1 MTIFNHI
8 LGFPR
13 IGFKREL
20 KIAQEMYWS
29 KKISKS
35 ELKKIGKKIR
45 IKNLK
50 TQKKMGVDYLSVG
63 DFSWYDHVL
72 STSMMLGN
80 IPKRFLNYNDK
91 INIDTL
97 FYIARGVSI
106 DKKSTNPSEMTK
118 WFNTNYH
125 YIVPEFTKDSVFSFS
140 WKQLLNEVDEALLI
154 SKNIKPIILGPMT
167 YLWLGKT
174 YEKKFNRLDL
184 LDNILKVYKKIL
196 FSLKSKGIQWV
207 QIDEPIL
214 SIDLSLEWKKKFLY
228 SYNYL
233 YGNMKLLLATY
244 FGNVSHNLDIIKNLS
259 VQGIHLDLVSS
270 KYNLLDLHKNFSQDQ
285 VISLGVVNG
294 RNIWKTDLLKY
305 YFSIKKILK
314 YRKNIWIGSSCSLI
328 HVPVDIDQEKR
339 IKTELTVLFSFAVQK
354 CYELY
359 LLTNALNTNKIDLL
373 ESWVLPLFSYNNVL
387 KKEKDKN
394 IKNKILDL
402 NKNYY
407 NRKNSYKVR
416 YLKQKNK
423 LKLPKLPITTIG
435 SFPQTK
441 KIREL
446 RSKFRSKLISKKKY
460 EEKIFKII
468 KYNITQQDNLDIDVL
483 VHGEPERNDMVEYF
497 GENLK
502 GFLFTD
508 YGWVQ
513 SYGSRCVK
521 PPIIYS
527 DILRTHPITL
537 KWIKYAQSLT
547 KKPVKGMLTGPVTI
561 LLWSFPR
568 EDISYQEIA
577 KQIALALKEEICD
590 LEKNGINIIQIDEPA
605 LREGL
610 PLRNIDKKKY
620 LFWAINS
627 FKLSVSDVKD
637 STQIHTH
644 MCYCEFNDIIQSI
657 SDLDADVITIETARS
672 NMEILD
678 CFKNF
683 KYPNSIGPGFYDIHS
698 PNIPRKKDII
708 KLIKKSIKII
718 SIKKLWINPDCG
730 LKTRTWLEVKQALK
744 NLVLATKKIRSKM
757 ML

>member
-1 MTIFNHI
+1 MTILNHI

-35 ELKKIGKKIR
+35 KLKEIGKKIR

-50 TQKKMGVDYLSVG
+50 KQKEMGLDFLSVG
-63 DFSWYDHVL
+63 DFAWYDHVL

-80 IPKRFLNYNDK
+80 IPKRFINSNNK
-91 INIDTL
+91 IDIDTL
-97 FYIARGVSI
+97 FYIARGVST

-125 YIVPEFTKDSVFSFS
+125 YIVPEFSKDSVFNFS
-140 WKQLLNEVDEALLI
+140 WKQLLKEIDEALLI
-154 SKNIKPIILGPMT
+154 GKNVKPIILGPMS

-174 YEKKFNRLDL
+174 YELNFNRFDL
-184 LDNILKVYKKIL
+184 LDKILDVYKNI
-196 FSLKSKGIQWV
+196 FSCLEKKGIKWI

-214 SIDLSLEWKKKFLY
+214 SLDLSSEYKKNFIY

-233 YGNMKLLLATY
+233 KCNINILLTTY
-244 FGNVSHNLDIIKNLS
+244 FGNISHNLDIIQKIPI
-259 VQGIHLDLVSS
+259 QGIHLDLISG
-270 KYNLLDLHKNFSQDQ
+270 KYNFADLKKNFSKDLI
-285 VISLGVVNG
+285 ISLGVING
-294 RNIWKTDLLKY
+294 KNIWKTDLIKY
-305 YFSIKKILK
+305 YFLIKKILK
-314 YRKNIWIGSSCSLI
+314 YRDNIWIGSSCSLI
-328 HVPVDIDQEKR
+328 HVPVDIQQEKK
-339 IKTELTVLFSFAVQK
+339 IKTELKTLFSFAVQK

-359 LLTNALNTNKIDLL
+359 LLSSALNKNKIDLL
-373 ESWVLPLFSYNNVL
+373 ESWVLPLLSYNQIIKNNTNNNLKDKILSL
-387 KKEKDKN
+387 KKKD
-394 IKNKILDL
+394 
-402 NKNYY
+402 YQ
-407 NRKNSYKVR
+407 RKNSYKIR
-416 YLKQKNK
+416 YKKQKKK
-423 LKLPKLPITTIG
+423 LNLPILPITTIG
-435 SFPQTK
+435 SFPQTQDLRK
-441 KIREL
+441 L
-446 RSKFRSKLISKKKY
+446 RSNFRNKLINKKEYKK
-460 EEKIFKII
+460 KIFKII
-468 KYNITQQDNLDIDVL
+468 KYNILQQEKLNIDVL

-497 GENLK
+497 GENLE
-502 GFLFTD
+502 GFLFTE

-527 DILRTHPITL
+527 DISRSKPITL
-537 KWIKYAQSLT
+537 DWIKYAQSLT

-568 EDISYQEIA
+568 EDISYKIIA
-577 KQIALALKEEICD
+577 TQIALALKDEIYD

-610 PLRNIDKKKY
+610 PLKNIDKQKY
-620 LFWAINS
+620 LSWAINS
-627 FKLSVSDVKD
+627 FKLSVSSVKD

-683 KYPNSIGPGFYDIHS
+683 KYPNSVGPGFYDIHS
-698 PNIPRKKDII
+698 PNIPQKNNII
-708 KLIKKSIKII
+708 KLIKKSMKII
-718 SIKKLWINPDCG
+718 SINKLWINPDCG
-730 LKTRTWLEVKQALK
+730 LKTRTWTEVNNALK
-744 NLVLATKKIRSKM
+744 NLVSATKKIRSNIS
-757 ML
+757 

>member
-13 IGFKREL
+13 IGFQREL

-29 KKISKS
+29 KKISKIK
-35 ELKKIGKKIR
+35 LKKIGKKIR

-50 TQKKMGVDYLSVG
+50 TQQKMGLDFLSVG

-72 STSMMLGN
+72 STTMMLGN
-80 IPKRFLNYNDK
+80 IPKRFMTSNNK
-91 INIDTL
+91 IDIDTL
-97 FYIARGVSI
+97 FYIARGVS
-106 DKKSTNPSEMTK
+106 DHNNSTNPSEMTK

-125 YIVPEFTKDSVFSFS
+125 YIVPEFSTDSVFNFS
-140 WKQLLNEVDEALLI
+140 WKQLLKEIDEALLI
-154 SKNIKPIILGPMT
+154 GKNIKPVILGPMS

-174 YEKKFNRLDL
+174 YEVNFNRFDL
-184 LDNILKVYKKIL
+184 LDKILHVYKII
-196 FSLKSKGIQWV
+196 FSCLKKKGIQWV

-214 SIDLSLEWKKKFLY
+214 SLDLSPVWKKNFIL

-233 YGNMKLLLATY
+233 KCNINILLTTY
-244 FGNVSHNLDIIKNLS
+244 FGNISHNLDIIKEIPIK
-259 VQGIHLDLVSS
+259 GIHLDLVSGN
-270 KYNLLDLHKNFSQDQ
+270 YNLSELKTNFSQDI
-285 VISLGVVNG
+285 VLSLGIVNG
-294 RNIWKTDLLKY
+294 KNIWKTDLLKY
-305 YFSIKKILK
+305 YFLIKKILK
-314 YRKNIWIGSSCSLI
+314 YRDNIWIGSSCSLM
-328 HVPVDIDQEKR
+328 HVPVDINQEKKM
-339 IKTELTVLFSFAVQK
+339 KTELKVLFSFAVQK

-359 LLTNALNTNKIDLL
+359 LLSNALNINKTDLL
-373 ESWVLPLFSYNNVL
+373 ESWILPLLSYNNI
-387 KKEKDKN
+387 
-394 IKNKILDL
+394 IKNNKNNDIQDKILNLKTKDY
-402 NKNYY
+402 K
-407 NRKNSYKVR
+407 RKNSYKIR
-416 YLKQKNK
+416 YKKQKNK
-423 LKLPKLPITTIG
+423 LNLPILPITTIG

-441 KIREL
+441 DLRDL
-446 RSKFRSKLISKKKY
+446 RSSFKEKLITKKEYKK
-460 EEKIFKII
+460 KIFKII
-468 KYNITQQDNLDIDVL
+468 KYNIIEQEKLNIDVL

-497 GENLK
+497 GENLE

-527 DILRTHPITL
+527 DISRVSPITL
-537 KWIKYAQSLT
+537 DWIKYAQSLT

-568 EDISYQEIA
+568 EDISHKTIA
-577 KQIALALKEEICD
+577 TQISLALKDEIYD

-610 PLRNIDKKKY
+610 PLRDIDKKKY
-620 LFWAINS
+620 LDWAINS
-627 FKLSVSDVKD
+627 FKLTVSDVKD

-672 NMEILD
+672 NMEILA

-698 PNIPRKKDII
+698 PNIPKEIDII
-708 KLIKKSIKII
+708 KLIKKSMKII
-718 SIKKLWINPDCG
+718 PIKKLWINPDCG
-730 LKTRTWLEVKQALK
+730 LKTRTWIEVKYALK
-744 NLVLATKKIRSKM
+744 NLVSATLKIRSI
-757 ML
+757 LS